1 MRFTTSFL
9 DLFVAVIGVGGRM
22 QVALTCGVFA
32 FSEKSGMKHWWR
44 LDTVDRDE
52 VQTIQVFN
60 YLACESLFRCSASK
74 S

>member
-22 QVALTCGVFA
+22 QVALTFGVFA
-32 FSEKSGMKHWWR
+32 EKSGMKHWWR
-44 LDTVDRDE
+44 WDTDDRDK

>member
-1 MRFTTSFL
+1 
-9 DLFVAVIGVGGRM
+9 M

-32 FSEKSGMKHWWR
+32 FSEESGMKHWWR
-44 LDTVDRDE
+44 WDTDDIDK